1 MNAKDSLESHFF
13 IFDTKFFANMSFPD
27 VFYLYKGTAGTDVFY
42 LYKGTVGIIFLLVSK
57 VST

>member
-1 MNAKDSLESHFF
+1 
-13 IFDTKFFANMSFPD
+13 MSFPE

-42 LYKGTVGIIFLLVSK
+42 LYKGTAGIIFLLVSK